1 MNEIEGMMS
10 VMVKKLDKV
19 PVVVV
24 GMGWAGSIIAAEL
37 TKAGIEV
44 VGLER
49 GKERDMTDYLMVH
62 DELRYQHREEMMQ
75 DLSKETITH
84 RNHRDM
90 RALPMRHYGTF
101 IVGDGTGGAGSHWNG
116 QTYRFLPYD
125 FEIKSKT
132 IERYGQDKI
141 GDMPL
146 QDWGIT
152 YDELEP
158 YYDTFEKMAGI
169 SGETVDVYGERSN
182 PYPTGPMLKTPVL
195 EAFEEAATSKGY
207 QPYMIPSANL
217 SENYENPDGISR
229 MACQYC
235 AYCENFGCEYGAKA
249 DPVVT
254 VIPVAE
260 ETGNLDLRT
269 YSTVTKILKD
279 GDKASGVLYVDTL
292 TGEEFEQPAD
302 VVVVTSYVFNN
313 VRLLL
318 NSGFGEPYNPDTGTG
333 VIGKNYCY
341 QVSAGYS
348 TLFYDDKEWNTYAGA
363 GALGIEIPEY
373 TGDNFDHSDVNFL
386 HGAGIRTTQYGNRPI
401 ANNHVLSGTPSWGA
415 DFKKESIKYANS
427 VLEVKSQGASL
438 PHRENYLDLDP
449 TYKDAY
455 GMPLLRMTYDYTEQ
469 DRELVKYMANVTKE
483 IAEEMGPDHIET
495 VDEQTPFNVNEDTNT
510 HNTGGVIMGDDP
522 ATSAVNSYMQ
532 MWDADNVFVI
542 GASAFPHN
550 SCFNPTGTIGA
561 LSYRAAEG
569 IEKYLSD
576 GGSLV

>member
-1 MNEIEGMMS
+1 MA
-10 VMVKKLDKV
+10 KKLDKV

-24 GMGWAGSIIAAEL
+24 GMGWAGGIISAEL
-37 TKAGIEV
+37 TKAGIKV

-49 GKERDMTDYLMVH
+49 GRKRNMSDYLMVH
-62 DELRYQHREEMMQ
+62 DELRYQHREDMMQ

-84 RNHRDM
+84 RNNRKM

-125 FEIKSKT
+125 FEIKTKT
-132 IERYGQDKI
+132 EERYGTDKI
-141 GDMPL
+141 KSDIPL

-152 YDELEP
+152 YDDLEP

-169 SGETVDVYGERSN
+169 SGETVELYGERSN
-182 PYPTGPMLKTPVL
+182 PYPTGPMVKTPVL
-195 EAFEEAATSKGY
+195 EEFEKAAKKQGY
-207 QPYMIPSANL
+207 QPYIIPSANL

-235 AYCENFGCEYGAKA
+235 AFCENFGCEYGAKA

-269 YSTVTKILKD
+269 HANVTKILKD
-279 GDKASGVLYVDTL
+279 GDKATGVLYVNTL

-313 VRLLL
+313 ARLLL
-318 NSGFGEPYNPDTGTG
+318 NSGIGEPYNPDTGNG

-341 QVSAGYS
+341 QVSSGYS
-348 TLFYDDKEWNTYAGA
+348 TLYYDNKEWNLYAGA

-373 TGDNFDHSDVNFL
+373 AGDNFDHSDLNFL

-401 ANNHVLSGTPSWGA
+401 ANNQVPTGTPSWGA
-415 DFKKESIKYANS
+415 EFKKQSIKYANS
-427 VLEVKSQGASL
+427 VLQVKSQGASL
-438 PHRENYLDLDP
+438 PHTENFLDLDP

-455 GMPLLRMTYDYTEQ
+455 GMPLLRMTFDYTEQ
-469 DRELVKYMANVTKE
+469 DRELVKYISKVTKKIGE
-483 IAEEMGPDHIET
+483 DMGPDHIET
-495 VDEQTPFNVNEDTNT
+495 VDEQAPFNVNVDTNT

-522 ATSAVNSYMQ
+522 KTSAVNSYLQ

-561 LSYRAAEG
+561 LSYRASEG
-569 IEKYLSD
+569 IEKYLKD

>member
-1 MNEIEGMMS
+1 MA
-10 VMVKKLDKV
+10 KKLDKV

-24 GMGWAGSIIAAEL
+24 GMGWAGGIISAEL
-37 TKAGIEV
+37 TKAGIQV
-44 VGLER
+44 LGLER
-49 GKERDMTDYLMVH
+49 GKERKMSDFLMVH
-62 DELRYQHREEMMQ
+62 DELRYQQRQEMMQ

-101 IVGDGTGGAGSHWNG
+101 VVGDGLGGAGSHWNG

-125 FEIKSKT
+125 FEIKSRT
-132 IERYGQDKI
+132 EERYGADKI
-141 GDMPL
+141 KPDMPL

-169 SGETVDVYGERSN
+169 SGETVDLYGKRSN
-182 PYPTGPMLKTPVL
+182 PYPTGPMIKTRVLK
-195 EAFEEAATSKGY
+195 EFEKAAKKQGY
-207 QPYMIPSANL
+207 NPYMIPSANL
-217 SENYENPDGISR
+217 SEDYENPDGVSR

-254 VIPVAE
+254 VIPVAT

-269 YSTVTKILKD
+269 HSNVTKILKD
-279 GDKASGVLYVDTL
+279 GDRATGVLYVDTL

-318 NSGFGEPYNPDTGTG
+318 NSDIGKPYDFDTGKG

-341 QVSAGYS
+341 QVSSGYS
-348 TLFYDDKEWNTYAGA
+348 TLYYDDKKWNLYAGA

-373 TGDNFDHSDVNFL
+373 TGDSFDHSELNFL
-386 HGAGIRTTQYGNRPI
+386 HGAGIRTSQYGNRPI
-401 ANNHVLSGTPSWGA
+401 ANNQVPVGTPSWGA
-415 DFKKESIKYANS
+415 EFKQQSIKYANS

-438 PHRENYLDLDP
+438 PHIENYLDLDP

-469 DRELVKYMANVTKE
+469 DRELVKYVSKVTRK
-483 IAEEMGPDHIET
+483 IAEDMGPDHIDT
-495 VDEQTPFNVNEDTNT
+495 VDEQAPFNVNVDTNT
-510 HNTGGVIMGDDP
+510 HNTGGVIMGDNP
-522 ATSAVNSYMQ
+522 ETSAVNSYMQ
-532 MWDADNVFVI
+532 MWDAENIFVI

-561 LSYRAAEG
+561 LSYRASEG
-569 IEKYLSD
+569 IEKYLKD
-576 GGSLV
+576 GGPLV

>member
-1 MNEIEGMMS
+1 
-10 VMVKKLDKV
+10 MVKKLPKV

-24 GMGWAGSIIAAEL
+24 GMGWAGSIISAEL

-49 GKERDMTDYLMVH
+49 GKERKMSDYLMVH
-62 DELRYQHREEMMQ
+62 DELRFQHREELMQ
-75 DLSKETITH
+75 DLSKETITS
-84 RNHRDM
+84 RNNRKM

-101 IVGDGTGGAGSHWNG
+101 IVGEGVGGAGSHWNG

-125 FEIKSKT
+125 FEIKSLTEK
-132 IERYGQDKI
+132 RYGTGKI
-141 GDMPL
+141 KSEIPL
-146 QDWGIT
+146 QNWGIT

-169 SGETVDVYGERSN
+169 SGETVDLYGPRSN

-195 EAFEEAATSKGY
+195 EQFEKATKKLGY
-207 QPYMIPSANL
+207 NPYIMPSANL

-254 VIPVAE
+254 VIPVAQ
-260 ETGNLDLRT
+260 ETGKLDLRT
-269 YSTVTKILKD
+269 HANVTRILYD
-279 GDKASGVLYVDTL
+279 GNKASGVIYVDAF
-292 TGEEFEQPAD
+292 TGEEFEQPAE

-318 NSGFGEPYNPDTGTG
+318 NSNIGTPYDPDTGKG

-341 QVSAGYS
+341 QVSSGYS
-348 TLFYDDKEWNTYAGA
+348 TLFYEDREWNLYAGA

-373 TGDNFDHSDVNFL
+373 TGDNFDHTDLNFL
-386 HGAGIRTTQYGNRPI
+386 HGAGIRSTQYGNRPI
-401 ANNHVLSGTPSWGA
+401 ANNNAPIGTPSWGPE
-415 DFKKESIKYANS
+415 FKKQSIKYANS
-427 VLEVKSQGASL
+427 ILQVKSQGASL

-469 DRELVKYMANVTKE
+469 DRELVKYISKVTRA
-483 IAEEMGPDHIET
+483 IAEEMGPDHIDT
-495 VDEQTPFNVNEDTNT
+495 VGEQAPFNVNVDTNT
-510 HNTGGVIMGDDP
+510 HNTGGVIIGEDP
-522 ATSAVNSYMQ
+522 QTSAVNNYMQ
-532 MWDADNVFVI
+532 MWDAENIFVI

-561 LSYRAAEG
+561 LSYRASEG
-569 IEKYLSD
+569 IETYLKE
-576 GGSLV
+576 GGMLV

>member
-1 MNEIEGMMS
+1 MA
-10 VMVKKLDKV
+10 KKLEKV

-24 GMGWAGSIIAAEL
+24 GMGWAGGIISAEL
-37 TKAGIEV
+37 TKAGIQV
-44 VGLER
+44 LGLER
-49 GKERDMTDYLMVH
+49 GKERKMSDFLMVH
-62 DELRYQHREEMMQ
+62 DELRYQQRQEMMQ

-84 RNHRDM
+84 RNHREM

-101 IVGDGTGGAGSHWNG
+101 VVGDGLGGAGSHWNG

-125 FEIKSKT
+125 FEIKSRT
-132 IERYGQDKI
+132 EERYGADKI
-141 GDMPL
+141 KPEMPL

-152 YDELEP
+152 YDKLEP
-158 YYDTFEKMAGI
+158 YYDKFEKMAGI
-169 SGETVDVYGERSN
+169 SGETVDLYGKRSN
-182 PYPTGPMLKTPVL
+182 PYPTGPMIKTTVLK
-195 EAFEEAATSKGY
+195 EFEKAAKKQGY
-207 QPYMIPSANL
+207 NPYMIPSANL
-217 SENYENPDGISR
+217 SENYENPDGVSR

-254 VIPVAE
+254 VIPVAT

-269 YSTVTKILKD
+269 HSNVTKILKD
-279 GDKASGVLYVDTL
+279 GDRARGVLYVDTL

-318 NSGFGEPYNPDTGTG
+318 NSDIGMPYDFDTGKG

-341 QVSAGYS
+341 QVSSGYS
-348 TLFYDDKEWNTYAGA
+348 TLYYDDKKWNLYAGA

-373 TGDNFDHSDVNFL
+373 TGDNFDHSDLNFL
-386 HGAGIRTTQYGNRPI
+386 HGAGIRTSQYGNRPI
-401 ANNHVLSGTPSWGA
+401 ANNQVPVGTPSWGA
-415 DFKKESIKYANS
+415 EFKQQSIKYANS
-427 VLEVKSQGASL
+427 VLQVKSQGASL
-438 PHRENYLDLDP
+438 PHIENYLDLDP

-469 DRELVKYMANVTKE
+469 DRELVKYVSKVTKK
-483 IAEEMGPDHIET
+483 IAEDMGPDHIET
-495 VDEQTPFNVNEDTNT
+495 VDEQAPFNVNVDTNT
-510 HNTGGVIMGDDP
+510 HNTGGVIMGDNP
-522 ATSAVNSYMQ
+522 ETSAVNSYMQ
-532 MWDADNVFVI
+532 MWDAENIFVI

-561 LSYRAAEG
+561 LSYRASEG
-569 IEKYLSD
+569 IEKYLKD
-576 GGSLV
+576 GGPLV

>member
-1 MNEIEGMMS
+1 
-10 VMVKKLDKV
+10 MVEKLDKV
-19 PVVVV
+19 PVVIV
-24 GMGWAGSIIAAEL
+24 GMGWAGGIIASEL
-37 TKAGIEV
+37 TKAGIKV
-44 VGLER
+44 LGLER
-49 GKERDMTDYLMVH
+49 GKERKMTDYLMVH
-62 DELRYQHREEMMQ
+62 DELRYQHRQDMMQ

-84 RNHRDM
+84 RNNRKM

-101 IVGDGTGGAGSHWNG
+101 IVGDGLGGAGSHWNG

-132 IERYGQDKI
+132 EERYGDDKI
-141 GDMPL
+141 KPEMPL

-169 SGETVDVYGERSN
+169 SGETVDLYGKRSN
-182 PYPTGPMLKTPVL
+182 PYPTGPMVKTAVL
-195 EAFEEAATSKGY
+195 EEFEKAAKKQGY
-207 QPYMIPSANL
+207 KPYIIPSANL
-217 SENYENPDGISR
+217 SENYENPDGVSR

-269 YSTVTKILKD
+269 QANVTKIIKD
-279 GDKASGVLYVDTL
+279 GDKAKGVMYVDTL

-318 NSGFGEPYNPDTGTG
+318 NSEIGNPYNPDTGEG

-341 QVSAGYS
+341 QVSSGYS
-348 TLFYDDKEWNTYAGA
+348 TLYYDDKKWNLYAGA
-363 GALGIEIPEY
+363 GALGIEIPEF
-373 TGDNFDHSDVNFL
+373 TGDNFDHTDLNFL
-386 HGAGIRTTQYGNRPI
+386 HGAGVRTTQYGNRPI
-401 ANNHVLSGTPSWGA
+401 ANNNVPSGTPAWGA
-415 DFKKESIKYANS
+415 EFKEQSVKYANS

-438 PHRENYLDLDP
+438 PHVENYLDLDP

-469 DRELVKYMANVTKE
+469 DQELVKYISKVTRK
-483 IAEEMGPDHIET
+483 IAEDMGPDHIDT
-495 VDEQTPFNVNEDTNT
+495 VDEQAPFNVNVDTNT

-522 ATSAVNSYMQ
+522 KTSAVNSYMQ
-532 MWDADNVFVI
+532 MWDAENIFVI

-561 LSYRAAEG
+561 LSYRASEG
-569 IEKYLSD
+569 IENYLND

>member
-1 MNEIEGMMS
+1 MTT
-10 VMVKKLDKV
+10 KLPKV

-24 GMGWAGSIIAAEL
+24 GMGWAGSIISAEL
-37 TKAGIEV
+37 TKAGIKV

-49 GKERDMTDYLMVH
+49 GKERKMSDYLMVH
-62 DELRYQHREEMMQ
+62 DELRFQHREELMQ

-84 RNHRDM
+84 RNNKKI

-101 IVGDGTGGAGSHWNG
+101 IVGDGLGGAGSHWNG

-125 FEIKSKT
+125 FEIKTLTEK
-132 IERYGQDKI
+132 RYGAGKI
-141 GDMPL
+141 KPEIPL

-152 YDELEP
+152 YDEIEP

-169 SGETVDVYGERSN
+169 SGETVELYGERSN

-195 EAFEEAATSKGY
+195 EEFEKATKKLGY
-207 QPYMIPSANL
+207 KPYIMPSANL
-217 SENYENPDGISR
+217 SENYTNPDGISR
-229 MACQYC
+229 AACQYC

-254 VIPVAE
+254 VIPVAK

-269 YSTVTKILKD
+269 HANVTRIVND
-279 GDKASGVLYVDTL
+279 GTKATGVIYVNTF
-292 TGEEFEQPAD
+292 TGEEFEQPAE

-313 VRLLL
+313 ARLLL
-318 NSGFGEPYNPDTGTG
+318 NSNLGKPYNPDTGEG

-341 QVSAGYS
+341 QVSSGYS
-348 TLFYDDKEWNTYAGA
+348 TLYYDDKEWNLYAGA

-373 TGDNFDHSDVNFL
+373 TGDNFDHSDLNFL

-401 ANNHVLSGTPSWGA
+401 ATNHAPVGTPSWGA
-415 DFKKESIKYANS
+415 EFKKQSIKYANS
-427 VLEVKSQGASL
+427 VLQVKSQGASL
-438 PHRENYLDLDP
+438 PHRNNYLDLDP

-469 DRELVKYMANVTKE
+469 DKQLVKYISKVTRK
-483 IAEEMGPDHIET
+483 IAEEMGPDHIDT
-495 VDEQTPFNVNEDTNT
+495 VGEQAAFNVNVDTNT
-510 HNTGGVIMGDDP
+510 HNTGGVIMGADP
-522 ATSAVNSYMQ
+522 ETSAVNSYLQ

-550 SCFNPTGTIGA
+550 SCFNPTATLSA
-561 LSYRAAEG
+561 LAYRASEG
-569 IEKYLSD
+569 IERYLKG